1 MTRNSKEMRHVY
13 RDFLKEANNTH
24 KDLLVLEADL
34 SSSMSTNSLA
44 ADFGK
49 RYINLGIMEAQMVGL
64 AAGLSVK
71 GFHPYV
77 HTFGP
82 FASRRVFDQLF
93 VSLGYA
99 QLKATI
105 VGSDAG
111 VTAEMN
117 GGTHMPFEELGLIR
131 LIPKAT
137 VFEVSDDIQF
147 EAVLKETLDLEGL
160 SYIRTTRKAPKPIYD
175 GQEDF
180 KKGYITLRPGEDIV
194 VVASGIMVAEAME
207 VIDKLAEEGIK
218 VGLIDLFRIK
228 PLPEDLKEQLIGKTI
243 LTFENHNVIGGIGSA
258 ISDLLSQETQTPIFK
273 MGVQESFGQVGQKDY
288 LLDHYGLSQKH
299 LYQKLKDLS
308 QN

>member
-49 RYINLGIMEAQMVGL
+49 RYVNLGIMEAQMVGL

-175 GQEDF
+175 GQED
-180 KKGYITLRPGEDIV
+180 
-194 VVASGIMVAEAME
+194 
-207 VIDKLAEEGIK
+207 
-218 VGLIDLFRIK
+218 
-228 PLPEDLKEQLIGKTI
+228 LKEQLIGKTI